1 MKKKKVMLLGN
12 HAFVIYNF
20 RKELIKQLLKD
31 GYEVYLSMPYD
42 DDKVP
47 KMIEWGCKFIETNV
61 DRRGTNPFKDLKLI
75 KHYLKILRKY
85 KPDVVLTYTIKPNL
99 YGGIACRIYKIPY
112 INNITGLGSGFNKKG
127 LLKQVIKI
135 LYKTA
140 LKDSSKVFFQNEHDK
155 KILLDEKI
163 IRRNFEVLPGSG
175 VNLKEYLYHKMPSYS
190 VIKFIF
196 VGRIMRDKGIHE
208 FLEAAVK
215 SKKKYG
221 NKIEFNIVGF
231 VESTEI
237 HLRKEIE
244 KLNSNGIVKY
254 HGYQNDVKH
263 YIQNVHCLIQ
273 PSHGGEGLSNVLL
286 EAAATGRILLASKI
300 PGCQETIEV
309 EKNGYIFDK
318 KNVNS
323 LCNSI
328 DKLMS
333 LDDQNLDEMSLYS
346 RYKVNKEF
354 DRNIIIERYLKEI
367 EQLTLSNYH
376 ERKIV

>member
-333 LDDQNLDEMSLYS
+333 LDDQKLDEMSLYS

>member
-75 KHYLKILRKY
+75 KHYLKILRKC

-333 LDDQNLDEMSLYS
+333 LDDQKLDEMSLYS

>member
-1 MKKKKVMLLGN
+1 MKKKRVMLLGN

-20 RKELIKQLLKD
+20 RKELIQQLLKD

-42 DDKVP
+42 KDKVP
-47 KMIEWGCKFIETNV
+47 MMIKWGCNFIETNV
-61 DRRGTNPFKDLKLI
+61 DRRGTNPFRDLKLI
-75 KHYLKILRKY
+75 KHYLKILKKY

-99 YGGIACRIYKIPY
+99 YGGIACRINKIPY

-127 LLKQVIKI
+127 LLKNLIKL
-135 LYKTA
+135 LYTVA

-155 KILLDEKI
+155 KVLIDEKI
-163 IRRNFEVLPGSG
+163 ITKNFEVLPGSG
-175 VNLKEYLYHKMPSYS
+175 VNLKEYLYHEMPSYS
-190 VIKFIF
+190 VTKFIF
-196 VGRIMRDKGIHE
+196 VGRIMKDKGIHE

-215 SKKKYG
+215 SKSKYG
-221 NKIEFNIVGF
+221 DNIEFNVVGF
-231 VESTEI
+231 VEPTEI
-237 HLRKEIE
+237 HLSKKIE
-244 KLNSNGIVKY
+244 DLNSNKVVKY

-286 EAAATGRILLASKI
+286 EAGAMGRILLASKI

-309 EKNGYIFDK
+309 GKNGYVFDK

-323 LCNSI
+323 LCESI
-328 DKLMS
+328 DKLMN
-333 LDDQNLDEMSLYS
+333 LDIQKLDEMSLYS
-346 RYKVNKEF
+346 RYKINKEF

-367 EQLTLSNYH
+367 QNLTLLNHH
-376 ERKIV
+376 ERKII

>member
-85 KPDVVLTYTIKPNL
+85 KPNVVLTYTIKPNL

-175 VNLKEYLYHKMPSYS
+175 VNLKEYLYHNMPSYS

-333 LDDQNLDEMSLYS
+333 LDDQKLDEMSLYS